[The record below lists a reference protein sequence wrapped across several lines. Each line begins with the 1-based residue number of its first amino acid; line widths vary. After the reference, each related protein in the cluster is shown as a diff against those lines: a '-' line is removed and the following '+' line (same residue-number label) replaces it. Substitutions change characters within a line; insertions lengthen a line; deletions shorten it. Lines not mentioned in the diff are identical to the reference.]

1 MADVLHG
8 NAKLTGPEK
17 RYGLESLTASEDI
30 PRRHLPLT
38 LGNDPMF
45 NANKLAGIGVWPPRD
60 VARSK
65 DSRRTRFEVLVDH
78 NAAIHFQSSLF
89 GQRQRWANSHAQDKE
104 IRIEGRASAEYR
116 FLSITANYGLAHV
129 A

>member
-17 RYGLESLTASEDI
+17 RYGLESLTTSEDI

-38 LGNDPMF
+38 LGNDPVF
-45 NANKLAGIGVWPPRD
+45 DTNKLAGIGVWPPRD

-65 DSRRTRFEVLVDH
+65 DSRRTRSEVLVDQ
-78 NAAIHFQSSLF
+78 NAAMHFQSSLF
-89 GQRQRWANSHAQDKE
+89 GQRQRWPNPYAQDE
-104 IRIEGRASAEYR
+104 DIRIECRACPEYR
-116 FLSITANYGLAHV
+116 FLF
-129 A
+129 

>member
-17 RYGLESLTASEDI
+17 RYGLESLTTSEEI

-45 NANKLAGIGVWPPRD
+45 NATKLAGIGVWPPRD

-65 DSRRTRFEVLVDH
+65 DSRRIRFEVLVDD
-78 NAAIHFQSSLF
+78 NAAIHFQSSL
-89 GQRQRWANSHAQDKE
+89 S
-104 IRIEGRASAEYR
+104 ASASDGR
-116 FLSITANYGLAHV
+116 TPTPRIRKST
-129 A
+129 

>member
-17 RYGLESLTASEDI
+17 RYGLESLTTSEDI

-38 LGNDPMF
+38 LVNDPMF
-45 NANKLAGIGVWPPRD
+45 NADKLAGIGVWPARD

-65 DSRRTRFEVLVDH
+65 HSRRIRFEVRVDD
-78 NAAIHFQSSLF
+78 NAAIHFQSSMF
-89 GQRQRWANSHAQDKE
+89 GRRQRWTSSQA
-104 IRIEGRASAEYR
+104 RAK
-116 FLSITANYGLAHV
+116 
-129 A
+129 